1 METAQAHQ
9 TAKHDALQV
18 GKIAK
23 LQKELTRSVTA
34 LSKLSESIQK
44 TQLTHTSRTLDSNRL
59 TDLQNLSQSEQ
70 KLKKDIS
77 DLAITTN
84 NLVKWYNKTVCNRAG
99 MLDPKQLTQNLE
111 TLDWVLKKIDD
122 LEATGRTIQTANDQF
137 LKQSQ
142 DSSLLVSRNL
152 TTLFNRITN
161 AVNTAFKVFNT
172 IKRDAHNVR
181 TGLSNFSSSQTVV
194 ASSDETGLS
203 LLAPSAPS
211 TKTLQ
216 PQPKPNDPRLIA
228 KFNRVANEAKVAVR
242 EEMREFEENLD
253 NLESTIGRYDEF
265 LNQERP
271 IGISTDRFQPE
282 KRLVQ
287 QAKLEAIKNL
297 EKLRTEYESIPNSKT
312 LYREKIVAYI
322 RHELEGSQFT
332 SDKKVPREVKLA
344 AIPLD
349 KKDTLISNKTL
360 ISKILGS
367 KFTDANFDLRVY
379 GDGSISLENRQN
391 GSKLSLVKAD
401 DGRMRVT
408 ITKDRIEQ
416 RLGTAWNDDAL
427 KLCERFAQGSDLG
440 ILRGGTPANREY
452 YIPSANFLKDNPA
465 QPHKDNSSTARKT
478 GSLVRF

>member
-9 TAKHDALQV
+9 TAKSIPVHSRGLHELQHGIKQSVAQLTNLSELIANIPLKSKSAILSPDSTGQLEQLSKSELKLKAGV
-18 GKIAK
+18 GSVARLTNDLVKFYNEFRKSPNLVDPAQLEKNLVTLEKIQKKIASFEAAAEAIK
-23 LQKELTRSVTA
+23 TDNHRFLEESKSSDTLVKKTVDTLCKRINAALDTA
-34 LSKLSESIQK
+34 L
-44 TQLTHTSRTLDSNRL
+44 
-59 TDLQNLSQSEQ
+59 
-70 KLKKDIS
+70 
-77 DLAITTN
+77 
-84 NLVKWYNKTVCNRAG
+84 
-99 MLDPKQLTQNLE
+99 
-111 TLDWVLKKIDD
+111 
-122 LEATGRTIQTANDQF
+122 
-137 LKQSQ
+137 
-142 DSSLLVSRNL
+142 
-152 TTLFNRITN
+152 
-161 AVNTAFKVFNT
+161 KVFGS

-181 TGLSNFSSSQTVV
+181 TELSNFSSSQTVV
-194 ASSDETGLS
+194 ASSDETSLS

-216 PQPKPNDPRLIA
+216 PQPKPNDPQLIA
-228 KFNRVANEAKVAVR
+228 KFNTVAKDAEEAVR
-242 EEMREFEENLD
+242 KEMQELRKNLY
-253 NLESTIGRYDEF
+253 NLQSTIDGYDDY

-271 IGISTDRFQPE
+271 IGISQDHFQAE
-282 KRLVQ
+282 KRVVK

-297 EKLRTEYESIPNSKT
+297 EKLRTEYESIQNSKT

-332 SDKKVPREVKLA
+332 SDNQVPREVKLA

-349 KKDTLISNKTL
+349 KKDTLISNTTL

-367 KFTDANFDLRVY
+367 KFTYANFGLRLS
-379 GDGSISLENRQN
+379 GDGSISLENREN

-408 ITKDRIEQ
+408 ITKNGIEQ

-427 KLCERFAQGSDLG
+427 KLCERFAKGIDLG

-452 YIPSANFLKDNPA
+452 YIPPADFLKDNPA
-465 QPHKDNSSTARKT
+465 QPHKDNPSTARKT